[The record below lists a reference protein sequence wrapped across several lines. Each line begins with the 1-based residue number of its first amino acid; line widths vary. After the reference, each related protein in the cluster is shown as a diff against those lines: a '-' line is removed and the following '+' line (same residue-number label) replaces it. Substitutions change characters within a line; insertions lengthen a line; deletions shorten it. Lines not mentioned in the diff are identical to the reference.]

1 MRHSSPLSQPS
12 ASPASPLRVGPS
24 SRPDSALNS
33 SENHHETHL
42 NLSLH
47 SSSSH
52 HHNVTGQSSPDAK
65 SGSNPE
71 RRKSDDLNN
80 IDDDGDGDDDVEP
93 FVGRAQYLS
102 TNLILITN
110 YNGDTQ
116 VSIPSTFFLDFLL
129 RMYFVQFFSNYS
141 LALKFFCR
149 KNIRAKAACK
159 MLMKLTTGHC
169 R

>member
-42 NLSLH
+42 NLSLQ

-71 RRKSDDLNN
+71 RRKSDDLDN
-80 IDDDGDGDDDVEP
+80 IDDDGDGDDDAEP

-116 VSIPSTFFLDFLL
+116 AVVDDH
-129 RMYFVQFFSNYS
+129 FSR
-141 LALKFFCR
+141 ALGNGGPRFNEENSEKGNFNLPVC
-149 KNIRAKAACK
+149 
-159 MLMKLTTGHC
+159 
-169 R
+169 